1 MVLNKNFAFNSFYNM
16 VQSLQLD
23 KEMGRSDTEEIFG
36 FESLCL
42 IWYME

>member
-1 MVLNKNFAFNSFYNM
+1 MVLNKNFECNSFYNM
-16 VQSLQLD
+16 VQDLQLD
-23 KEMGRSDTEEIFG
+23 KEMGRSNTEEIFG